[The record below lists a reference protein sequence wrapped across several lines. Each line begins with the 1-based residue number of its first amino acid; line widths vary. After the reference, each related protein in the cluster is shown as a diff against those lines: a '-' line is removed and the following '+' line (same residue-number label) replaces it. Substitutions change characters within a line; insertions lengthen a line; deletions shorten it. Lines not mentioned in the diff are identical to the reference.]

1 MKKRY
6 LSRVLSLLLVLTMLA
21 GFLIPAGAAGT
32 ESGTQGLEFEKTENV
47 GSEMLA
53 ETAEGEEKEDA
64 ATHTDS
70 DVVRVSIVLDKA
82 PAMEL
87 YGTADITANTA
98 VASYRN
104 ELKAQQNSVARKI
117 ETATGEKLDV
127 VWNLTFAANLISA
140 NVEYGQ
146 IEQIRGI
153 SGVQKVVLE
162 TRYVPM
168 VVDQNETA
176 NPNMATSPVQIGSS
190 TAWAAGY
197 TGAGSRIAVIDTGID
212 TDHQSFAE
220 AGYEYSLG
228 QLAEKKEMDADAFK
242 AGLKL
247 LGKDEI
253 AQKLD
258 QLNIKDYPAATTDNL
273 YVSSKIPFA
282 YNYIDQNITVDHD
295 HDRQGEHGSH
305 VEGIAAANAYIEK
318 ADGTFV
324 NALDEVKVQGVAPDA
339 QLLVMKVFGASG
351 GAYDSD
357 YMAAIEDAIVLGCD
371 SINLSL
377 GSAAP
382 GFTRCEEYE
391 AILNKLCEN
400 GSVVAIAAGNAGY
413 WAEHEVNNVGL
424 LYNGD
429 VNFQTAG
436 SPATYTNSLAVASV
450 DNSG

>member
-64 ATHTDS
+64 ATHADS

-87 YGTADITANTA
+87 YGTTDITANTA
-98 VASYRN
+98 VATYRE
-104 ELKAQQNSVARKI
+104 ELKAQQTSVARKI
-117 ETATGEKLDV
+117 ETATGETLDV

-140 NVEYGQ
+140 NVDYSQ

-153 SGVQKVVLE
+153 PGVQKVVLE

-212 TDHQSFAE
+212 TDHQSFAA
-220 AGYEYSLG
+220 AGYEYSLK
-228 QLAEKKEMDADAFK
+228 QLAEKKGEDVETFK
-242 AGLKL
+242 AGLNL
-247 LGKDEI
+247 LDQDKIEDV
-253 AQKLD
+253 LD
-258 QLNIKDYPAATTDNL
+258 QLNIKDYPAATSSNL
-273 YVSSKIPFA
+273 YLSSKIPFA
-282 YNYIDQNITVDHD
+282 YNYIDQSLIVDHD
-295 HDRQGEHGSH
+295 HDNQTEHGSH
-305 VEGIAAANAYIEK
+305 VEGIAAANAYIQKERT
-318 ADGTFV
+318 A
-324 NALDEVKVQGVAPDA
+324 
-339 QLLVMKVFGASG
+339 AS
-351 GAYDSD
+351 S
-357 YMAAIEDAIVLGCD
+357 MRWMR
-371 SINLSL
+371 S
-377 GSAAP
+377 
-382 GFTRCEEYE
+382 RCR
-391 AILNKLCEN
+391 
-400 GSVVAIAAGNAGY
+400 
-413 WAEHEVNNVGL
+413 
-424 LYNGD
+424 
-429 VNFQTAG
+429 
-436 SPATYTNSLAVASV
+436 ASRPMR
-450 DNSG
+450 SSSS